1 MIYVDRVIEKP
12 VTVEK
17 IVEVPVE
24 KIVEK
29 VVEVEKIVTV
39 EKPYEV
45 EKIVYVD
52 KPVEVERIVEV
63 QVPVEVEKIV
73 EVDKII
79 EVPVER
85 IVEKIVEVPV
95 ERIVEKVIEQPAEDP
110 KVDELADEVQRL
122 LAELEAKD
130 KELQFR
136 SRADSVREAIAATAD
151 DVFGNIGT
159 ASFGTTWPSNPAR
172 GDLFLKVDVKPNILY
187 KWNNRKW
194 IQIDKGRVDDTLA
207 YDPAYI
213 DHVIQ
218 EVRKG
223 HREYD
228 DLSDIERKQIMAR
241 IRGGNQS

>member
-12 VTVEK
+12 VT
-17 IVEVPVE
+17 VEVPVE

-52 KPVEVERIVEV
+52 KPIEVEKVVEV
-63 QVPVEVEKIV
+63 QVPVE
-73 EVDKII
+73 II
-79 EVPVER
+79 KTVEVPVER

-159 ASFGTTWPSNPAR
+159 ASFGTTWPTNPAR

-223 HREYD
+223 HRDYE
-228 DLSDIERKQIMAR
+228 DLSDIERRQIMAR
-241 IRGGNQS
+241 IRGGTQS

>member
-1 MIYVDRVIEKP
+1 VVYVDRVIEKP
-12 VTVEK
+12 VT
-17 IVEVPVE
+17 VEVPVE

-52 KPVEVERIVEV
+52 RPVEIERIVEV

-73 EVDKII
+73 EVPVERIVEKII

-85 IVEKIVEVPV
+85 IVE
-95 ERIVEKVIEQPAEDP
+95 QSTEDP

-130 KELQFR
+130 RELEFR
-136 SRADSVREAIAATAD
+136 SRANNIREAIAATAD

-159 ASFGTTWPSNPAR
+159 ASFGTTWPANPSR

-223 HREYD
+223 HRDYE

>member
-12 VTVEK
+12 VTVER
-17 IVEVPVE
+17 IVE
-24 KIVEK
+24 KIVEIEK
-29 VVEVEKIVTV
+29 PIEVEKIVTV

-45 EKIVYVD
+45 EKIVYVE
-52 KPVEVERIVEV
+52 KPIEVIKTVEVPTTVEV
-63 QVPVEVEKIV
+63 IKT
-73 EVDKII
+73 
-79 EVPVER
+79 
-85 IVEKIVEVPV
+85 VEVPV
-95 ERIVEKVIEQPAEDP
+95 EKIIEKVVEKPLEDP
-110 KVDELADEVQRL
+110 QVGELADEVTRL

-130 KELQFR
+130 RELQFR

-151 DVFGNIGT
+151 DILGNIGT

-218 EVRKG
+218 EVRRG

>member
-1 MIYVDRVIEKP
+1 VIYVDRVIEKP
-12 VTVEK
+12 VTVE
-17 IVEVPVE
+17 VPVE

-29 VVEVEKIVTV
+29 IVEVEKIVTI

-52 KPVEVERIVEV
+52 KPVEIERVVEV
-63 QVPVEVEKIV
+63 QVPVEVIKTV
-73 EVDKII
+73 EVPI
-79 EVPVER
+79 ER
-85 IVEKIVEVPV
+85 IVEKVVEVPV
-95 ERIVEKVIEQPAEDP
+95 ERIVEKVIEQTAEDP

-130 KELQFR
+130 RELQFR
-136 SRADSVREAIAATAD
+136 NRADNIREAIAATAD

-159 ASFGTTWPSNPAR
+159 ASFGTTWPTNPAR

-194 IQIDKGRVDDTLA
+194 IQIDKGRVDDTLV

-223 HREYD
+223 HRDYE
-228 DLSDIERKQIMAR
+228 DLSDIERRQIMAR
-241 IRGGNQS
+241 IRGKDQS

>member
-1 MIYVDRVIEKP
+1 MIYVDRVIETP

-29 VVEVEKIVTV
+29 IVEVEKIVTV

-45 EKIVYVD
+45 EKIVYVE

-63 QVPVEVEKIV
+63 PTTVEVIKTV
-73 EVDKII
+73 
-79 EVPVER
+79 EVPVEK
-85 IVEKIVEVPV
+85 IVEKIVEIPV
-95 ERIVEKVIEQPAEDP
+95 ERIVEKVVEKPLEDP
-110 KVDELADEVQRL
+110 QVGELADEVTRL

-130 KELQFR
+130 RELQFR
-136 SRADSVREAIAATAD
+136 TRADSVREAIAATAD
-151 DVFGNIGT
+151 DILGNIGT

-213 DHVIQ
+213 DHIIQ

-241 IRGGNQS
+241 IRDRKQS

>member
-12 VTVEK
+12 VT
-17 IVEVPVE
+17 VEVPVE

-52 KPVEVERIVEV
+52 KPVEVEKVVEV
-63 QVPVEVEKIV
+63 QVPVE
-73 EVDKII
+73 II
-79 EVPVER
+79 KTVEVPVER

-159 ASFGTTWPSNPAR
+159 ASFGTTWPTNPAR

-223 HREYD
+223 HRDYE
-228 DLSDIERKQIMAR
+228 DLSDIERRQIMAR
-241 IRGGNQS
+241 IRGGTQS

>member
-12 VTVEK
+12 VTVER
-17 IVEVPVE
+17 IVE
-24 KIVEK
+24 KIVEIEK
-29 VVEVEKIVTV
+29 PIEVEKIVTV

-45 EKIVYVD
+45 EKIVYVE
-52 KPVEVERIVEV
+52 KPIEVIKTVEVPTTVEVIKTVEVPVEKIVERIVEV
-63 QVPVEVEKIV
+63 PVEKI
-73 EVDKII
+73 I
-79 EVPVER
+79 EKV
-85 IVEKIVEVPV
+85 VEKPL
-95 ERIVEKVIEQPAEDP
+95 EDSQ
-110 KVDELADEVQRL
+110 VGELADEVTRL

-130 KELQFR
+130 RELKFR
-136 SRADSVREAIAATAD
+136 TRADSVREAIAATAD
-151 DVFGNIGT
+151 DILGNIGT
-159 ASFGTTWPSNPAR
+159 ASFGTTWPNNPAR

-218 EVRKG
+218 EVRRG